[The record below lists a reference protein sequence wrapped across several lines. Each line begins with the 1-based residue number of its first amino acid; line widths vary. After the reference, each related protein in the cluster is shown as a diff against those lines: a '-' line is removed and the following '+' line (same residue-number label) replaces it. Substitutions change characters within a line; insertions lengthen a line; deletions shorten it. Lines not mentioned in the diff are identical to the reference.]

1 MKRQD
6 ECARH
11 VRGCACRDSITATP
25 AFAGPPLL
33 CHPFEI
39 GTARSLPW
47 DGTLVARQS
56 GLQVANLV
64 ADTETLLTPST
75 PVLVRMETLRR
86 AALYASTNG
95 QIANQL
101 LSRLLAR
108 ADASEAGGRPDAHG
122 ASGRGL
128 CGGSVSGNRE
138 PVGRRLRGA
147 CRGRACHARPR
158 RRLSLI
164 SRSISARP
172 DDPAIQFAAALIAAD
187 KNRAHY
193 TDHAAKARA
202 GAARDPLLA
211 RNLSHV
217 QYTVTITAPDQPQ
230 PMGNCSRST
239 TAPVMRALS
248 SDAK

>member
-1 MKRQD
+1 MKQQMN
-6 ECARH
+6 AL
-11 VRGCACRDSITATP
+11 VTSAAVLAAIITATP

-47 DGTLVARQS
+47 EGTWSQGKADYKI
-56 GLQVANLV
+56 ANLIT
-64 ADTETLLTPST
+64 DTETLLTPTT

-86 AALYASTNG
+86 AALYASANG

-108 ADASEAGGRPDAHG
+108 ANESETGGRPDAMALLDAAYVAEAFREIASLSG
-122 ASGRGL
+122 ADFRA
-128 CGGSVSGNRE
+128 RAE
-138 PVGRRLRGA
+138 GA
-147 CRGRACHARPR
+147 RATLGRADGY
-158 RRLSLI
+158 LLI

-187 KNRAHY
+187 KHRAHY

-217 QYTVTITAPDQPQ
+217 Q
-230 PMGNCSRST
+230 
-239 TAPVMRALS
+239 
-248 SDAK
+248 

>member
-1 MKRQD
+1 MKRQMN
-6 ECARH
+6 ALATSAA
-11 VRGCACRDSITATP
+11 VLAAIITATP

-47 DGTLVARQS
+47 DGTWSQGKADYKI
-56 GLQVANLV
+56 ANLIT
-64 ADTETLLTPST
+64 DTETLLTPTT

-108 ADASEAGGRPDAHG
+108 ANESETGGRPDAMALLDAAYVAEAFREIASLSG
-122 ASGRGL
+122 ADFMARA
-128 CGGSVSGNRE
+128 E
-138 PVGRRLRGA
+138 GA
-147 CRGRACHARPR
+147 RATLGRADGYV
-158 RRLSLI
+158 LI

-211 RNLSHV
+211 RNLNHV
-217 QYTVTITAPDQPQ
+217 Q
-230 PMGNCSRST
+230 
-239 TAPVMRALS
+239 
-248 SDAK
+248 

>member
-1 MKRQD
+1 MKRQMN
-6 ECARH
+6 AL
-11 VRGCACRDSITATP
+11 VTSAAVLAAIITATP

-47 DGTLVARQS
+47 EGTWSQGKADYKI
-56 GLQVANLV
+56 ANLIT
-64 ADTETLLTPST
+64 DTETLLTPTT

-108 ADASEAGGRPDAHG
+108 ANESETGGRPDAMALLDAAYVAEAFREIASLSG
-122 ASGRGL
+122 ADFTARA
-128 CGGSVSGNRE
+128 E
-138 PVGRRLRGA
+138 GA
-147 CRGRACHARPR
+147 RATLGRADGY
-158 RRLSLI
+158 LLI

-211 RNLSHV
+211 RNLNHV
-217 QYTVTITAPDQPQ
+217 Q
-230 PMGNCSRST
+230 
-239 TAPVMRALS
+239 
-248 SDAK
+248 